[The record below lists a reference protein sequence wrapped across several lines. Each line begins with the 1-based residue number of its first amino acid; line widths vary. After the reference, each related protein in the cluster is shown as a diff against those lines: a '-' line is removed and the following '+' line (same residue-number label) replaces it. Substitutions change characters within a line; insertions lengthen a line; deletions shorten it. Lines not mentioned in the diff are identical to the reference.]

1 MHCMGKVSIVINM
14 KRRRSRGE
22 SGVLKER
29 KLRRGTIWAAY
40 CCSNKANGR
49 RIIHV
54 RVACFYFHSFI
65 RPSCWLWLPVEYHS
79 CTVAAAPMKLMDVV

>member
-54 RVACFYFHSFI
+54 RVAFTFILSF
-65 RPSCWLWLPVEYHS
+65 
-79 CTVAAAPMKLMDVV
+79 DQVVGCGFLLNITHAQLLLLQ